1 MAKQQTVIIVLA
13 WSDFAKFKNLDI
25 SVAIKKSSTVLGKII
40 VFLNAEG
47 L

>member
-1 MAKQQTVIIVLA
+1 MGKQQTVIIVLA
-13 WSDFAKFKNLDI
+13 LGSFAKFKNLDI
-25 SVAIKKSSTVLGKII
+25 SVAIKKSSTGLGEII